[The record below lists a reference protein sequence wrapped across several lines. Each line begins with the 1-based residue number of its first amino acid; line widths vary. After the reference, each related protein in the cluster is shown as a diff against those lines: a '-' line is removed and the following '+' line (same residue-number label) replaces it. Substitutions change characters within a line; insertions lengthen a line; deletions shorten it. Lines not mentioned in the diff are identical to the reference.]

1 MAFVLLVDRDSKKK
15 NMKKIFNPKDQMRTE
30 IPESDKRLQ
39 VRKITMLNQR
49 VGICVNKDEP
59 SIWDTVENHIEN
71 HPIEVFYHLYEYKTR
86 YIQRLTLCG
95 VGLKKLQKKI
105 EEVKPQLLSR
115 LRKKKY
121 VDKAKRNVS
130 KILRQTDPLSRV
142 IK

>member
-1 MAFVLLVDRDSKKK
+1 MAFVLVVDRDFKKK
-15 NMKKIFNPKDQMRTE
+15 HMKKIFNPKDQMRTE

-49 VGICVNKDEP
+49 VGICVNKDGP
-59 SIWDTVENHIEN
+59 SIWDTLENHIEN
-71 HPIEVFYHLYEYKTR
+71 HPIEVFYHLYHYKTR
-86 YIQRLTLCG
+86 NIQRLTLCG
-95 VGLKKLQKKI
+95 VGFMKLQKKI

-115 LRKKKY
+115 LREKKY

-142 IK
+142 IR